1 MKRFDFIIGYDIASV
16 KRLPKVARVLERVA
30 IRIQYSLFFYPQVS
44 KEELRGLVD
53 ALLEVI
59 DEQEDDLRIY
69 QIDTKRSLSL
79 MSGFDLSHA
88 QIFLGGSHEQ

>member
-1 MKRFDFIIGYDIASV
+1 MKKFDFVIGYDIASV
-16 KRLPKVARVLERVA
+16 KRLPKVARLLERVA

-44 KEELRGLVD
+44 KEELRVLVD

-69 QIDTKRSLSL
+69 QVDTKRSLSL
-79 MSGFDLSHA
+79 MRGFDLRYSKLF
-88 QIFLGGSHEQ
+88 IGGSDVQ